1 MKQKMFFSQP
11 AGSLGANAC
20 EGRGH
25 MFGQSL
31 HVFKILKISMKFF
44 VMLLLGP
51 ELFVPSVHSSFF
63 FGRISFSSVPFGV
76 SCRFFVLVVNRSGCV
91 VWPWHASQVSV
102 NQVKIL

>member
-31 HVFKILKISMKFF
+31 HIFKILKISMKFF

-63 FGRISFSSVPFGV
+63 
-76 SCRFFVLVVNRSGCV
+76 LEEL
-91 VWPWHASQVSV
+91 VSV
-102 NQVKIL
+102 QYPSVCHVGFLC